1 MNDCAGAAVNEKLKD
16 TQNMLNGKKLKSQN
30 NNEKYNSILTHTH
43 THTKLHKVYFLSG
56 EA

>member
-1 MNDCAGAAVNEKLKD
+1 MNDYADAAINKKFKD
-16 TQNMLNGKKLKSQN
+16 IQNMLNGEKLKSQN

-43 THTKLHKVYFLSG
+43 TKLHKVYFLSG